1 MSILTK
7 SIFLMI
13 KSIKHAQIIRY
24 FTSIQVIYGLDLN
37 MMIEKTNLINIEEL
51 KKAVFRLIAGFGF
64 WFYNEVCGNE
74 FSHPSQFF
82 AFGFRLG
89 NSGNQ

>member
-1 MSILTK
+1 
-7 SIFLMI
+7 
-13 KSIKHAQIIRY
+13 
-24 FTSIQVIYGLDLN
+24 
-37 MMIEKTNLINIEEL
+37 MMIEKTNLIHIEEL

-89 NSGNQ
+89 NSGN

>member
-24 FTSIQVIYGLDLN
+24 FTSIQMIYGLDLN
-37 MMIEKTNLINIEEL
+37 MMIEKANLIHIEEL
-51 KKAVFRLIAGFGF
+51 KKSGVRLIICFGF
-64 WFYNEVCGNE
+64 LLNNIK
-74 FSHPSQFF
+74 
-82 AFGFRLG
+82 RI
-89 NSGNQ
+89 